1 MTGGYGEIN
10 GRLQVNSKDNKTN
23 GMLGTFGK
31 VSGGNASGKIGIG
44 NDDVSLSLK
53 GVGDGLTASAQAGIQ
68 YKKGAGLAAKAKAD
82 VLSGRITAELDLF
95 GWQIEFGVSGD
106 LLSAGAEA
114 MIGVFP
120 DEGFTA
126 KASVGAGLFG
136 FGFVFRVKP
145 NQ

>member
-1 MTGGYGEIN
+1 M
-10 GRLQVNSKDNKTN
+10 
-23 GMLGTFGK
+23 
-31 VSGGNASGKIGIG
+31 
-44 NDDVSLSLK
+44 
-53 GVGDGLTASAQAGIQ
+53 
-68 YKKGAGLAAKAKAD
+68 
-82 VLSGRITAELDLF
+82 LSGRITAELDLF

-126 KASVGAGLFG
+126 KESVGAGPFG